1 MLPERGRLNV
11 LFLMLPTVS
20 SVLIIDLITRKCV
33 FLAAAVMKSAEGGS
47 VGRRV
52 LSSRHNE
59 STIKDEIVR
68 FSTEHN
74 LQWSI
79 KLHSNTLYVKIPEE
93 LSEGSK
99 EK

>member
-1 MLPERGRLNV
+1 
-11 LFLMLPTVS
+11 
-20 SVLIIDLITRKCV
+20 
-33 FLAAAVMKSAEGGS
+33 MKSAEGGS
-47 VGRRV
+47 VGRRA

-59 STIKDEIVR
+59 STIKDTYADEIIR
-68 FSTEHN
+68 FSYEHN